1 MKVVKIVKVMKVV
14 KIGAQIEGEGDEGN
28 GTGGEGK
35 KKLRTSRMGKCRLLL
50 VMETDG
56 TFLLL
61 FGTHFS
67 PSN

>member
-35 KKLRTSRMGKCRLLL
+35 KSCVL
-50 VMETDG
+50 VGWESVDSY
-56 TFLLL
+56 L
-61 FGTHFS
+61 
-67 PSN
+67 